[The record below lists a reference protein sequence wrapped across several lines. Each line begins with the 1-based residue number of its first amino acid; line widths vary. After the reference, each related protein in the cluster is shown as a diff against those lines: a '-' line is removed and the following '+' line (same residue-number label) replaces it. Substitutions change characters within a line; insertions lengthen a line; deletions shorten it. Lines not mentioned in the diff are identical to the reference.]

1 MHTLNLLHE
10 SLITH
15 PCVCGWFTHTVPHT
29 GERWVQ
35 RDTDETVANF
45 RGGRERE
52 SHGREREGR
61 GKERE
66 GIFETWRVIE
76 PFLSLRN
83 DEWIK
88 NNA

>member
-1 MHTLNLLHE
+1 VDG
-10 SLITH
+10 SLIQFLTQER
-15 PCVCGWFTHTVPHT
+15 GGYRETQTKQWQTLGE
-29 GERWVQ
+29 GER
-35 RDTDETVANF
+35 E
-45 RGGRERE
+45 RERE